1 MRCDDC
7 LKPSETLYW
16 VDRPGW
22 LVCAA
27 CLPAHFRPMIGPWM
41 MSAHAGFR
49 LETKGLTPDPTLSAE
64 PVPQR

>member
-7 LKPSETLYW
+7 LKPCETLYW

-27 CLPAHFRPMIGPWM
+27 CLPAHFRPVIGPWV
-41 MSAHAGFR
+41 MSGHAGFT
-49 LETKGLTPDPTLSAE
+49 LETK
-64 PVPQR
+64 VPQCSVFSDSVFSKE